1 MKIRTSL
8 EVIRQINNIREL
20 SEKDKYYAMVFITS
34 LISISN
40 REYKKD
46 EYWHGYIS
54 RASKYFRNLRGGTD
68 EATFLEIL
76 EQNKLI
82 KINHCYSMDNF
93 SKSFK
98 VLINHGGSYTTVKAE
113 DYLNEKQLTNHIKR
127 IRRREEKDLELE
139 QHKQNIIDIIDF
151 NLNAIKELYKRRGI
165 QLLSNDKKD
174 LEKELESLNID
185 NYNRKMQVLIYQTLE
200 LIDIEQCRITKGKN
214 SNRHYHALSNMCK
227 DLRDCLE
234 SKLKGKKHLV
244 EVDIKNSQPLLLLAL
259 IKAKNIEIEEQILK
273 LTQEGYYYEMLA
285 SILGMDYK
293 MVANDREYRS
303 EFKNVVFRDILFSK
317 NRNNA
322 NFKALKK
329 SAPLYAQAIIDLDKD
344 NLLNRDLQQLEAQIM
359 LPLTVKNR
367 GVGIHDSV
375 ILACA
380 EDLAEIYILKEQIVK
395 EFKKFDLD
403 VILHEKKIA

>member
-20 SEKDKYYAMVFITS
+20 NEKDKYYAMVFITS

-46 EYWHGYIS
+46 EYWHGYIT
-54 RASKYFRNLRGGTD
+54 RARQYFRNLRGGID
-68 EATFLEIL
+68 EATFLDIL
-76 EQNKLI
+76 ENNKII
-82 KINHCYSMDNF
+82 KINHCYSIDNF

-98 VLINHGGSYTTVKAE
+98 VLVTHGGSYTTVKAE

-127 IRRREEKDLELE
+127 IRKREEKDLALE

-151 NLNAIKELYKRRGI
+151 NLNAVKELYKRRGI

-214 SNRHYHALSNMCK
+214 SNRHYHALSNMCRE
-227 DLRDCLE
+227 LRECLKSKLE
-234 SKLKGKKHLV
+234 SKKHLAEIDV
-244 EVDIKNSQPLLLLAL
+244 KNSQPLLLLAL
-259 IKAKNIEIEEQILK
+259 IKARNIKIEEAVLK
-273 LTQEGYYYEMLA
+273 LTQQGYYYEMLA
-285 SILGMDYK
+285 VIFNMDSDR
-293 MVANDREYRS
+293 VRNDKEYRS
-303 EFKNVVFRDILFSK
+303 EFKSIVFRDILFSK
-317 NRNNA
+317 NRNNG

-344 NLLNRDLQQLEAQIM
+344 NLLNRDLQRLEAQIM

-375 ILACA
+375 MLACA
-380 EDLAEIYILKEQIVK
+380 EDLAEIYILREQIIK

-403 VILHEKKIA
+403 VILEIKKIA